1 MVGLRSH
8 FRSGVALPT
17 LVSLSSVP
25 VRLKGSAPQSVQ
37 PKVPG
42 ANFGEGIA
50 PKSPHT
56 MRSLSQPRRRHAGER
71 PTIAGKVPKSPCLGI
86 PVVGSTSGIY
96 FFQPALH
103 GANRGYGAMNYQ
115 ALANDGL
122 TLLYETIRAAL
133 KADDSLTSG
142 GDEPRF
148 RIRDTGEWRKLAADL
163 ETEMIKR
170 GMMFEVIEWDAGQ
183 IKLPLGD

>member
-1 MVGLRSH
+1 MLGELRT
-8 FRSGVALPT
+8 G
-17 LVSLSSVP
+17 
-25 VRLKGSAPQSVQ
+25 
-37 PKVPG
+37 
-42 ANFGEGIA
+42 A

-56 MRSLSQPRRRHAGER
+56 MRSLSQPRIRQAGEK
-71 PTIAGKVPKSPCLGI
+71 PTIAGKVPKPSCLGI
-86 PVVGSTSGIY
+86 PVVGSTSHIY

-148 RIRDTGEWRKLAADL
+148 RIRDTGEWRKLAAAL

>member
-1 MVGLRSH
+1 MSRKPRCWQH
-8 FRSGVALPT
+8 
-17 LVSLSSVP
+17 VP
-25 VRLKGSAPQSVQ
+25 
-37 PKVPG
+37 
-42 ANFGEGIA
+42 
-50 PKSPHT
+50 H
-56 MRSLSQPRRRHAGER
+56 
-71 PTIAGKVPKSPCLGI
+71 
-86 PVVGSTSGIY
+86 
-96 FFQPALH
+96 
-103 GANRGYGAMNYQ
+103 
-115 ALANDGL
+115 
-122 TLLYETIRAAL
+122 LLL

>member
-1 MVGLRSH
+1 VGLLSLPLSALRPCYGWADARVSQTAPKQTP
-8 FRSGVALPT
+8 FRVTVDAR
-17 LVSLSSVP
+17 
-25 VRLKGSAPQSVQ
+25 RLRTG
-37 PKVPG
+37 
-42 ANFGEGIA
+42 A

-56 MRSLSQPRRRHAGER
+56 TRSLSQPRIRQAGEK
-71 PTIAGKVPKSPCLGI
+71 PTIAGKVPKPSCLGI
-86 PVVGSTSGIY
+86 PVVGSTSHIY

-148 RIRDTGEWRKLAADL
+148 RIRDTGEWRKLAAAL